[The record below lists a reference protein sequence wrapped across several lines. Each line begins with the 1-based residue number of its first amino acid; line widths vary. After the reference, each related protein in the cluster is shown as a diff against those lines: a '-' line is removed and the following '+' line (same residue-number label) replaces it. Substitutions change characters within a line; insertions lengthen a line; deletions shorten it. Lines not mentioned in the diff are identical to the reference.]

1 MYTYPA
7 LYTVYNAAPTP
18 LVSDALSTTQ
28 SQTVDSTLLALATT
42 KKGIIQK
49 WCFYHKL
56 LVVFLVMLTNIVC
69 FTIKV

>member
-7 LYTVYNAAPTP
+7 LYTVYYAATTP

-42 KKGIIQK
+42 KEGISIIMHGVIL
-49 WCFYHKL
+49 FYDNTTRDHFC
-56 LVVFLVMLTNIVC
+56 VYMV
-69 FTIKV
+69 